1 MKKIKYLLFI
11 AFSAALTTSCN
22 DALDIVQDGEL
33 YPEGAFKTVANL
45 RSYLNGDVYSRVN
58 NSTEIA
64 FTSVFTDEV
73 GVGPSNG
80 GQDLQEH
87 RFQLNPTTGY
97 PTSLWN
103 THYSLI
109 NRVNRLIEFS
119 DLVTP
124 ANAAETAQKNAILA
138 EARTLRAHAYLQ
150 LLAFFSTDM
159 SDPNALGVVL
169 SDQVYDP
176 LVVEPRLRVANSV
189 IYNFIEE
196 DLLFAENNLSATT
209 DYKFVTRNLVN
220 AIRARM
226 YLYRKNY
233 DLAKN
238 YATLALAARP
248 LTTNPTQYRAIWTD
262 TAQGEIIFA
271 ASRPAVG
278 TWSNIAG
285 TWFFNATSRSG
296 GAFLDMGR
304 NLYNL
309 YAQHQTD
316 VRFSAW
322 VDPSSTATSNYL
334 SDINYVKND
343 VIVIDKY
350 PGKGNQPLRNDL
362 KMYRASEMA
371 LIIAECEVGGSTP
384 NLAAAATRVQSIRQ
398 ARGTGQTT
406 PAYATAQA
414 AWADILLERRK
425 ELAFEGH
432 RYIDIKRLAALA
444 GVQGIDRNITDDE
457 IQNVP
462 LTLPFTDYRFTL
474 PVPQAEV
481 AGNVTIQQNPGY

>member
-22 DALDIVQDGEL
+22 DALDIVQEGEL

-73 GVGPSNG
+73 GIGPDNG
-80 GQDLQEH
+80 GQNLEEH
-87 RFQLNPTTGY
+87 RFQLNPTTGFVA
-97 PTSLWN
+97 TLWN
-103 THYSLI
+103 TQYTLI

-124 ANAAETAQKNAILA
+124 ATPAEEAQKNAILA

-150 LLAFFSTDM
+150 LLAFYSTDV

-169 SDQVYDP
+169 SDEVYDP
-176 LVVEPRLRVANSV
+176 LIVEPRLRVANSV
-189 IYNFIEE
+189 IYDYIEQ
-196 DLLFAENNLSATT
+196 DLLFAENNLSAAT
-209 DYKFVTRNLVN
+209 DYRFVTRNLVN
-220 AIRARM
+220 AIRARF

-233 DLAKN
+233 DLAKT
-238 YATLALAARP
+238 YATQALTGRP
-248 LTTNPTQYRAIWTD
+248 LLTNATQYAAMWRD
-262 TAQGEIIFA
+262 SGQGEIIFA
-271 ASRPAVG
+271 ASRPSGG

-285 TWFFNATSRSG
+285 TWYFNTTTATG
-296 GAFLDMGR
+296 GAFHDMGR

-309 YAQHQTD
+309 YAQNAND
-316 VRFSAW
+316 IRFTSWIDPTSA
-322 VDPSSTATSNYL
+322 VNSGYL
-334 SDINYVKND
+334 SDINYIEND
-343 VIVIDKY
+343 ILAIDKY
-350 PGKGNQPLRNDL
+350 PGKAAQPLRNDL
-362 KMYRASEMA
+362 KMYRASEMV
-371 LIIAECEVGGSTP
+371 LIIAECEVGGTTQ
-384 NLAAAATRVQSIRQ
+384 NLAAAAARVQSIRQ

-432 RYIDIKRLAALA
+432 RYIDIKRLASLG
-444 GVQGIDRNITDDE
+444 GVQGIDRNITDDA
-457 IQNVP
+457 IQNLP
-462 LTLPFTDYRFTL
+462 LTLPLTDHRFTL
-474 PVPQAEV
+474 PIPQAEV